1 MVISNFNI
9 FANHLARPLVE
20 YLKENH
26 HPHTSIV
33 ITKDRVEVMET
44 IVSIPEKTM
53 DYRTL

>member
-1 MVISNFNI
+1 MRNQKRDRLED
-9 FANHLARPLVE
+9 LARPLIE

-33 ITKDRVEVMET
+33 ITEDRVEVMET

-53 DYRTL
+53 DHRIL